1 MLSLGKAILAACVMA
16 AVVLFC
22 RALPFL
28 FFSRRK
34 PPAALGFLE
43 DYMPAL
49 AMTVL
54 AVSSYT
60 GLDWKTGSGGLSG
73 LIAGACV
80 AALHLWKRNALLS
93 ILGGTLLYMLLSGLL
108 AR

>member
-1 MLSLGKAILAACVMA
+1 MLSLDKAALAATSMA
-16 AVVLFC
+16 AIIAFC

-34 PPAALGFLE
+34 PPVAMTFLG

-60 GLDWKTGSGGLSG
+60 GLNWKAQPHGIPE
-73 LIAGACV
+73 LIAGVCV
-80 AALHLWKRNALLS
+80 ALLHLWKRNALLS
-93 ILGGTLLYMLLSGLL
+93 ILGGTALYMLVSGLL
-108 AR
+108 KG

>member
-1 MLSLGKAILAACVMA
+1 MLSIGKAALAAGVMA
-16 AVVLFC
+16 AVVVFC

-34 PPAALGFLE
+34 PPAALTFIE

-60 GLDWKTGSGGLSG
+60 GLNWQAKPHGLPE
-73 LIAGACV
+73 LIAGTCV

-93 ILGGTLLYMLLSGLL
+93 ILGGTVLYMLLARLL
-108 AR
+108 GA

>member
-1 MLSLGKAILAACVMA
+1 MLSLGKAVLAACVMA
-16 AVVLFC
+16 AIVLFC

-34 PPAALGFLE
+34 PPAALAFLE
-43 DYMPAL
+43 SYMPAL

-60 GLDWKTGSGGLSG
+60 GLDWKARGGG
-73 LIAGACV
+73 IPELIAGASV

-93 ILGGTLLYMLLSGLL
+93 ILGGTILYMVLAGLF

>member
-1 MLSLGKAILAACVMA
+1 MLGLGEALLAAAIMA
-16 AVVLFC
+16 LVVLSC

-28 FFSRRK
+28 FFAKRR
-34 PPAALGFLE
+34 PPRALAFLE

-60 GLDWKTGSGGLSG
+60 GLNWTSSPHGIPELV
-73 LIAGACV
+73 AGAFV
-80 AALHLWKRNALLS
+80 AGLHLWKRNALLS
-93 ILGGTLLYMLLSGLL
+93 ILGGTILYMILSGMMTH
-108 AR
+108 

>member
-1 MLSLGKAILAACVMA
+1 MLSLGKASLAATLMA
-16 AVVLFC
+16 FVIIFC
-22 RALPFL
+22 RALPFI

-34 PPAALGFLE
+34 PPPAFAFLE
-43 DYMPAL
+43 SYMPAL

-60 GLDWKTGSGGLSG
+60 GLNWKVSPHGLCE
-73 LIAGACV
+73 LLAGVAV

-93 ILGGTLLYMLLSGLL
+93 ILGGTILYMLLSGLF
-108 AR
+108 AH